1 MNATIGRQ
9 AGVTLIEL
17 VVTIAILAI
26 LLSLAAPSIHETLK
40 NNRLAAQNNEMVAL
54 INLARSQ
61 AIRRNASVSVELM
74 PNGTVWEAHVRVP
87 GAPPDEN
94 AGCPQI
100 PDVIRCSDHRNVVL
114 TADPTILTF
123 NNRGFLEQASGDWEE
138 ANLTLVHENCSG
150 IRQARAIRVL
160 PTGQV
165 RSTGIGC
172 PGGTAIEVG
181 G

>member
-1 MNATIGRQ
+1 MSKSTIAATRQ
-9 AGVTLIEL
+9 AGVTLFEL
-17 VVTIAILAI
+17 MIAIAVLAV
-26 LLSLAAPSIHETLK
+26 LLATAVPSIQEVLK

-54 INLARSQ
+54 VNLARSQ
-61 AIRRNASVSVELM
+61 AIRRNANVSLELA
-74 PNGTVWEAHVRVP
+74 PNGSIWEAHVRVP
-87 GAPPDEN
+87 GAPPDDS

-100 PDVIRCSDHRNVVL
+100 PDVIRCSDHSNVVL

-150 IRQARAIRVL
+150 LRQARRVRVL

-165 RSTGIGC
+165 TSMGIAC
-172 PGGTAIEVG
+172 PET
-181 G
+181 